1 MKKKHI
7 AVLMV
12 TLLLIAGW
20 TFRYVTINT
29 YYDSLNTNYKEIYLF
44 CHTKP
49 QHTFAALNILHI
61 HNEKNTYY
69 TVCHSLFYDIAPGS
83 REHL

>member
-12 TLLLIAGW
+12 TLLLIVGW

-29 YYDSLNTNYKEIYLF
+29 YYDALATNFKKYIY
-44 CHTKP
+44 
-49 QHTFAALNILHI
+49 
-61 HNEKNTYY
+61 
-69 TVCHSLFYDIAPGS
+69 DW
-83 REHL
+83 